1 MEFGKF
7 KNAEELLRGYNELE
21 KSYTQKCQQLKQYQS
36 GGTSEVSP
44 PPVEEASTT
53 VDSSC
58 SVPCE
63 SDTDATQS
71 QSNPSSSPA
80 VTTEMVQQF
89 LQNNPSV
96 AYQLLHPTS
105 NSANPPSVM
114 TGGGN
119 VSMAL
124 PSRPKTIK
132 EASILAKKLF
142 E

>member
-1 MEFGKF
+1 
-7 KNAEELLRGYNELE
+7 
-21 KSYTQKCQQLKQYQS
+21 
-36 GGTSEVSP
+36 
-44 PPVEEASTT
+44 
-53 VDSSC
+53 
-58 SVPCE
+58 PCE
-63 SDTDATQS
+63 SVTDATQS
-71 QSNPSSSPA
+71 QSNSSSSPA